1 MKNLMRGLVFG
12 AAMVA
17 VSGCT
22 TTLKSYPEPALTQR
36 TQGIPYSLPETQVE
50 LAASWSVTDCSKL
63 TYTYLMPAIPDGQS
77 REYVVANTPVQQAK
91 VKGLTSKPER
101 FVRKFDGRLVLT
113 DDNTF
118 GDAPTVSDM
127 DDLPLVE
134 LKPAATYSAKTIEGP
149 TLILDYEELT
159 EAFKTGSLTVE
170 YHKGTQLLKSLNAKV
185 DGQEVAA
192 LKAATGIFVS
202 AAKIG
207 LGLPSPSAAGMAGVE
222 SAGSPITPPAQE
234 HCSANGIEL
243 VKARNQVL
251 ADIKGHEGTLA
262 TISSKIAEI
271 NLKIAKGG
279 VDDAALTQLKKDLAA
294 QNTSLKGVNT
304 AIASLKTRLAILD
317 EYLTVTS
324 KAILTGT
331 GKTIPTQIKLEPKQV
346 DKFEDKVIKVDAFDA
361 QDLVDGSALN
371 ITFAPVREP
380 STSCASTGNQGKVG
394 CRLKLASEGAHSGLV
409 YRSAV
414 PSQLL
419 VTTSNAVEPTKR
431 TVLKATINVIQF
443 GRVRELPLQNAFG
456 ESNALEAL
464 FDEQGLP
471 TKIGYT
477 KTKSGSL
484 ETLNALSDAA
494 EKINALQAEIEADKK
509 AKADALTAETETLAA
524 KELTDLQRKRDLLK
538 TQGEI
543 DDLLDPETPDPTQ
556 IETLQ
561 AEADILEL
569 TLKIRQTEQ
578 AIEDLEDDD

>member
-1 MKNLMRGLVFG
+1 MKKIAWALAVSS
-12 AAMVA
+12 VA
-17 VSGCT
+17 ISGCT
-22 TTLKSYPEPALTQR
+22 TTLESYPEPALSQR
-36 TQGIPYSLPETQVE
+36 TQGIPYSLPETRVE
-50 LAASWSVTDCSKL
+50 LAASWSITDCSKL
-63 TYTYLMPAIPDGQS
+63 TYTYLMPAVPEGQS
-77 REYVVANTPVQQAK
+77 AEDVVANTPVQQAK
-91 VKGLTSKPER
+91 VKGLTSKPEQY
-101 FVRKFDGRLVLT
+101 VRKFDGRLVT
-113 DDNTF
+113 TNDNTF
-118 GDAPTVSDM
+118 GDAPTVRELE
-127 DDLPLVE
+127 DLSLVE
-134 LKPAATYSAKTIEGP
+134 LKPTATYSAKTVEGP

-207 LGLPSPSAAGMAGVE
+207 LGLPSTSDAGMAGVE
-222 SAGSPITPPAQE
+222 TVGTPITPAPQE
-234 HCSANGIEL
+234 HCSAKGIEL
-243 VKARNQVL
+243 VKARNQIL
-251 ADIKGHEGTLA
+251 ADIKSSEAMLA
-262 TISSKIAEI
+262 SVATKVAEFNVKIAT
-271 NLKIAKGG
+271 GG
-279 VDDAALTQLKKDLAA
+279 LDDAALTQLKKDLAA
-294 QNTSLKGVNT
+294 QNAILKAVNT
-304 AIASLKTRLAILD
+304 AIASLKTRLALFD
-317 EYLTVTS
+317 PTLTVTK
-324 KAILTGT
+324 KALLTGT
-331 GKTIPTQIKLEPKQV
+331 GSAIPKQIKLELEQV
-346 DKFEDKVIKVDAFDA
+346 DKFEDKVIKVGAFDA
-361 QDLVDGSALN
+361 QSLVNGSALN
-371 ITFAPVREP
+371 IIFAPVRNT
-380 STSCASTGNQGKVG
+380 SQSCASAANRGKVG

-431 TVLKATINVIQF
+431 TVLKANINVIQF
-443 GRVRELPLQNAFG
+443 GRVRELPLRNAFG
-456 ESNALEAL
+456 ESNALEAV
-464 FDEQGLP
+464 FDEQGVP

-509 AKADALTAETETLAA
+509 AKADALTAQTEALAA

-543 DDLLDPETPDPTQ
+543 DDLLNPETPDPTQ

-561 AEADILEL
+561 AEADILDL